1 MAGPIHMAHRLRRER
16 DRKAPPL
23 KQSMYVVILLCWV
36 LPLIATLLISSYL
49 TQKNTRARIE
59 DTIRSSADHGVS
71 ILEERFREAMEDS
84 RAVSYDGIIAQAYQ
98 QYQADQ
104 DPISLYG
111 ATSDYLSNQFAHNSL
126 FEAVWLIYP
135 EVPNMPVYVFNRDL
149 QGAAGMARDF
159 EAGAREQILARSRTL
174 GTRIAFLSVGN
185 KLYMVRNLVNSRFE
199 TYAVLT
205 MQCSRDYLFESAGN
219 LVWVQDA
226 AVELGGQR
234 LLVAGDLTQI
244 PEPGLHYDEKTGSY
258 LLNRELDI
266 ENFDARLL
274 AAISGDL
281 LAQEQQSLHGVML
294 ILILVSGVLLLLV
307 VQFLSRNISKP
318 VDELVAAMGHL
329 EEGELG
335 YHVVEPAHSW
345 EFQYLDQRFNALSD
359 ELKEQFER
367 NTQEQIA
374 LHEARIK
381 ALQSQI
387 NPHFLNNTLELINW
401 EARLADNQKVC
412 KMIEALSVMLNAAM
426 ARGGRATVSMTE
438 ELSYI
443 DAYLYIISQ
452 RFGSRLTVKR
462 EISPEV
468 LNAEVPRLI
477 LQPIVENAIEHG
489 ISHLAKG
496 ELLIRLH
503 REGDLLVLDVE
514 NDGTIS
520 PKDREAIDKLLSWDG
535 KEQMTAG
542 SAHIGI
548 RNVNL
553 RLKILCGPDSGLTL
567 EEIRPGYIRSRIR
580 LPFRRK
586 EATQVF
592 VDAEQQ

>member
-1 MAGPIHMAHRLRRER
+1 MAHGLRGK
-16 DRKAPPL
+16 DRRKTPPL

-36 LPLIATLLISSYL
+36 FPLIATLIISSYI
-49 TQKNTRARIE
+49 TQKNTRTRIE

-71 ILEERFREAMEDS
+71 ILEERFASAVEDS
-84 RAVSYDGIIAQAYQ
+84 RAVSYDGVIAQAYNR
-98 QYQADQ
+98 YLTDW
-104 DPISLYG
+104 DSVSLYG
-111 ATSDYLSNQFAHNSL
+111 AASDYLSNQFSHNSL

-149 QGAAGMARDF
+149 QGTAGLARDF
-159 EAGAREQILARSRTL
+159 EEGAREQILARSETL
-174 GTRIAFLSVGN
+174 GTRIAFLSVDG

-226 AVELGGQR
+226 AVELGDQR
-234 LLVAGDLTQI
+234 IDVVGSLTQA
-244 PEPGLHYDEKTGSY
+244 PEPGLRYDEKTGAYS
-258 LLNRELDI
+258 LNRELDV
-266 ENFDARLL
+266 ENCDARLL
-274 AAISGDL
+274 AVISGDL

-294 ILILVSGVLLLLV
+294 ILILVSGVLLLFM

-318 VDELVAAMGHL
+318 VSELVAAMGHL

-335 YHVVEPAHSW
+335 YHVEEPARSQ
-345 EFQYLDQRFNALSD
+345 EFQYLDQQFNALSD

-468 LNAEVPRLI
+468 MSAEVPRLI

-503 REGDLLVLDVE
+503 REGDTLVLDVE
-514 NDGTIS
+514 NNGTIS
-520 PKDREAIDKLLSWDG
+520 PKDREAIDRLLSWDG

-580 LPFRRK
+580 LPFHRK
-586 EATQVF
+586 
-592 VDAEQQ
+592 DALAKFGDPDQ

>member
-1 MAGPIHMAHRLRRER
+1 MAGPIHRRNS
-16 DRKAPPL
+16 DRKMPPL

-84 RAVSYDGIIAQAYQ
+84 RAVSYDGVIAQAYG
-98 QYQADQ
+98 QYLSDR
-104 DPISLYG
+104 DSVTLYG
-111 ATSDYLSNQFAHNSL
+111 TASNYLSNQFAHNGL
-126 FEAVWLIYP
+126 FEAIWLIYP

-149 QGAAGMARDF
+149 QGTAGLARDF
-159 EAGAREQILARSRTL
+159 EEGAREQILECSGTL
-174 GTRIAFLSVGN
+174 GTRIAFLSVDG

-205 MQCSRDYLFESAGN
+205 MQCSRDYLFESVGN
-219 LVWVQDA
+219 LVWVRDA
-226 AVELGGQR
+226 VIELDGQR
-234 LLVAGDLTQI
+234 IDVAGDLTET
-244 PEPGLHYDEKTGSY
+244 PEPGLRYDEKSGTYS
-258 LLNRELDI
+258 LNRELDLDG
-266 ENFDARLL
+266 FDARLL
-274 AAISGDL
+274 AVISGDL
-281 LAQEQQSLHGVML
+281 LAQEQQSLHRVML
-294 ILILVSGVLLLLV
+294 ILILVSGGLLLLV
-307 VQFLSRNISKP
+307 VQFLSRNISQP

-335 YHVVEPAHSW
+335 YHLEAPARSR

-462 EISPEV
+462 EIAPEV
-468 LNAEVPRLI
+468 MSAEVPRLI

-503 REGDLLVLDVE
+503 REGDTLILDVE

-520 PKDREAIDKLLSWDG
+520 PRDREAIDRLLSWDG

-586 EATQVF
+586 ESSPVF
-592 VDAEQQ
+592 SDADQ

>member
-258 LLNRELDI
+258 LLNRELDL

-274 AAISGDL
+274 A
-281 LAQEQQSLHGVML
+281 SL
-294 ILILVSGVLLLLV
+294 S
-307 VQFLSRNISKP
+307 
-318 VDELVAAMGHL
+318 
-329 EEGELG
+329 
-335 YHVVEPAHSW
+335 
-345 EFQYLDQRFNALSD
+345 
-359 ELKEQFER
+359 
-367 NTQEQIA
+367 
-374 LHEARIK
+374 
-381 ALQSQI
+381 
-387 NPHFLNNTLELINW
+387 
-401 EARLADNQKVC
+401 
-412 KMIEALSVMLNAAM
+412 
-426 ARGGRATVSMTE
+426 
-438 ELSYI
+438 
-443 DAYLYIISQ
+443 
-452 RFGSRLTVKR
+452 
-462 EISPEV
+462 
-468 LNAEVPRLI
+468 
-477 LQPIVENAIEHG
+477 
-489 ISHLAKG
+489 
-496 ELLIRLH
+496 
-503 REGDLLVLDVE
+503 
-514 NDGTIS
+514 
-520 PKDREAIDKLLSWDG
+520 
-535 KEQMTAG
+535 
-542 SAHIGI
+542 
-548 RNVNL
+548 
-553 RLKILCGPDSGLTL
+553 
-567 EEIRPGYIRSRIR
+567 
-580 LPFRRK
+580 
-586 EATQVF
+586 
-592 VDAEQQ
+592 

>member
-1 MAGPIHMAHRLRRER
+1 MAGSAPGSRQKPV
-16 DRKAPPL
+16 RKAPPL

-36 LPLIATLLISSYL
+36 LPLIATLTISSYL
-49 TQKNTRARIE
+49 TQKNTRARVE
-59 DTIRSSADHGVS
+59 DTIRSSAEHGAS
-71 ILEERFREAMEDS
+71 ILEERFREAMDDS
-84 RAVSYDGIIAQAYQ
+84 RAVSYDGTISQAYN
-98 QYQADQ
+98 QYLSDGDQ
-104 DPISLYG
+104 ISLYG
-111 ATSDYLSNQFAHNSL
+111 ATSNYLSNQFAHNSL

-135 EVPNMPVYVFNRDL
+135 EAPNMPVYVFNRDL

-159 EAGAREQILARSRTL
+159 EEGARARILHRSETL
-174 GTRIAFLSVGN
+174 STRIAFLFIDG
-185 KLYMVRNLVNSRFE
+185 KLYMVRNLVNSRFQ

-205 MQCSRDYLFESAGN
+205 MQCSRNYLFESAGN
-219 LVWVQDA
+219 LVWVRGA

-234 LLVAGDLTQI
+234 IHVAGDLSDT
-244 PEPGLHYDEKTGSY
+244 PEPGLRYDAKTGDYS
-258 LLNRELDI
+258 LNQELHI

-274 AAISGDL
+274 AMISGDL
-281 LAQEQQSLHGVML
+281 LAQEQQSVHGVML
-294 ILILVSGVLLLLV
+294 VLILVSGILLLIM

-318 VDELVAAMGHL
+318 VDALVEAMGHL
-329 EEGELG
+329 EHGELG
-335 YHVVEPAHSW
+335 YHAEEFRRIR
-345 EFQYLDQRFNALSD
+345 EFQYLDQQFNVLSD
-359 ELKEQFER
+359 ELKDQFER

-401 EARLADNQKVC
+401 EARLADNRKVC

-462 EISPEV
+462 EIAPEV
-468 LNAEVPRLI
+468 LSAEVPRLI

-489 ISHLAKG
+489 ISRLAKG

-503 REGDLLVLDVE
+503 REGDLLILDVE

-520 PKDREAIDKLLSWDG
+520 LKDREAIDKLLSWDG

-542 SAHIGI
+542 STHIGI

-580 LPFRRK
+580 LPFRKK
-586 EATQVF
+586 ESSPVF
-592 VDAEQQ
+592 SDSDQ